1 MTIAFSSHLSA
12 PEDKK
17 NRGKVSWLK
26 NQLKICEKRNHQ
38 LYNLVKT
45 DLIIDVDIK
54 HAKNNLRFGI
64 DELDNSTDQVGNR
77 EITGFSILYLKSL
90 GKKFESRKGVVEIM
104 EKMLINYYECIFQHL
119 KRWEKPAPQII
130 HPKEGSLIT
139 DIE

>member
-1 MTIAFSSHLSA
+1 LTI
-12 PEDKK
+12 
-17 NRGKVSWLK
+17 
-26 NQLKICEKRNHQ
+26 
-38 LYNLVKT
+38 T
-45 DLIIDVDIK
+45 
-54 HAKNNLRFGI
+54 
-64 DELDNSTDQVGNR
+64 R

-130 HPKEGSLIT
+130 HPKEESLIS